1 MPSGLG
7 DPESLF
13 RLAAIDP
20 DATKA
25 IPMHIGGIQKHSL
38 IDYPGK
44 LVCVLFLAGCN
55 FRCPYCH
62 NPQLVGALGTRAARL
77 PIEEV
82 MIFLEQRRGLLEGVV
97 VSGGE
102 PTLHRGL
109 PDACRRL
116 KEMGYA
122 VKLDTNGSRP
132 QMIRRLLAEKV
143 VDYLAM
149 DIKMEPERY
158 AACIS
163 RRCDAG
169 AVTDSIRCVMES
181 GIDYEFRTTCVK
193 PLVTPQVV
201 EHIARLIQGARR
213 YALQTFR
220 PGRMLRPEFFD
231 GIDPAASALEMETL
245 KELAAPWVQRCI
257 LR

>member
-1 MPSGLG
+1 
-7 DPESLF
+7 
-13 RLAAIDP
+13 
-20 DATKA
+20 
-25 IPMHIGGIQKHSL
+25 MHIGGLQRHSL

-44 LVCVLFLAGCN
+44 IGCVLFLSGCN

-62 NPQLVGALGTRAARL
+62 NPQLVGAPSARAAGL

-82 MIFLEQRRGLLEGVV
+82 MIFLEKRRGLIEGVV
-97 VSGGE
+97 LSGGE
-102 PTLHRGL
+102 PTLQRGL

-116 KEMGYA
+116 KAMGYA

-132 QMIRRLLAEKV
+132 QVIRRLAAEGL

-149 DIKMEPERY
+149 DIKMEPDRY
-158 AACIS
+158 ADCIS

-169 AVTDSIRCVMES
+169 AVVESVQRVMES

-193 PLVTPQVV
+193 PLVTPQAI
-201 EHIARLIQGARR
+201 ERIARLVRGSRL
-213 YALQTFR
+213 YALQRFK
-220 PGRMLRPEFFD
+220 PGHMLRPEFFQ
-231 GIDPAASALEMETL
+231 GVDPAASAPEMNAL
-245 KELAAPWVQRCI
+245 KEIAAPWVQRCI